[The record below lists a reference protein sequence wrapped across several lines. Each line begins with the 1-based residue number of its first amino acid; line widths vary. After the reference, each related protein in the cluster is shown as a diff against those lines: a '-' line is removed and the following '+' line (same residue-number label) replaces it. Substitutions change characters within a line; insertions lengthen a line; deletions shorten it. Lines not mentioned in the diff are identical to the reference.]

1 MDQKKAKNAKLKS
14 LMRMLAVC
22 LTVIVGMSVLFLT
35 GCGKQNDQSVNVS
48 YITTKLEGISELA
61 TAKMT
66 MRGIIH
72 VEDGKI
78 PLINKKEFYMM
89 YRASVKAG
97 YDLAK
102 AEIEITDDYVI
113 INLPEAE
120 LFEIVVD
127 ESSLEFFDKTDSWFN
142 QEAMEDTA
150 KAITAAKEDV
160 EAQPEIAELKLM
172 AEEQVKILL
181 EAILE
186 GQIDERTLIIN
197 VG

>member
-35 GCGKQNDQSVNVS
+35 GCGKQNDQSVDAS